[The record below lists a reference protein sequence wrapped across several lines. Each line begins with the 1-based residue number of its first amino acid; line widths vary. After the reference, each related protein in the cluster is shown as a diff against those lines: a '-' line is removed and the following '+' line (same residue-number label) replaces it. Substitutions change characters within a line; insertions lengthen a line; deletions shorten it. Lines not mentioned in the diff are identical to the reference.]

1 MSKQYHNNILRKIAL
16 VKELAA
22 RHYEP
27 GNQSKSYYQVWRL
40 YVNKV
45 YPCHYKTF
53 MRWINTDLAVLEA
66 ELAEQEWQ
74 NEELNKRQLKLF

>member
-1 MSKQYHNNILRKIAL
+1 MGFQQHNTLRKIAL

-40 YVNKV
+40 HVNKV

-53 MRWINTDLAVLEA
+53 MRWISTDIAILEA
-66 ELAEQEWQ
+66 ELAA
-74 NEELNKRQLKLF
+74 EEESGREDKRQLKLF